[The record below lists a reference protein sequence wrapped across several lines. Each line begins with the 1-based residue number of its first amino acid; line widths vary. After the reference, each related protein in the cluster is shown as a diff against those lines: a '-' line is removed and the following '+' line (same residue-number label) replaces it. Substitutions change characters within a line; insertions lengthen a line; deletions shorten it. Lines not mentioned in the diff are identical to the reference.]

1 MTDLLRELDHRTS
14 DGIDVWLLWREHDNK
29 VLVSVFDDK
38 TGERFTIEVPEDE
51 RPLEVFNHPFA
62 FAATQPPVEASWAA

>member
-1 MTDLLRELDHRTS
+1 MTDQLRELDHRTS

-29 VLVSVFDDK
+29 VLVSVSDDK

-51 RPLEVFNHPFA
+51 RPLEVFHHPFA
-62 FAATQPPVEASWAA
+62 FAATQPPVVTSWAA